1 MNDTLADVFKGQNRF
16 VMIGW
21 LLLVFLPTWQYTPSI
36 IMIVVLTICAFYSYF
51 ILFGQSYDESA
62 RKPHYKDFG
71 SLAGVLKLFSNARVV
86 LAGWLHYLAF
96 DLLIGLFI
104 VMDSQ
109 QHAISHFMILPVLFL
124 SLMIGPAGLLCY
136 FILRVFYTGNLFD
149 LTWFIPS

>member
-1 MNDTLADVFKGQNRF
+1 MNKTLASVFKGQNRF
-16 VMIGW
+16 VITGW
-21 LLLVFLPTWQYTPSI
+21 FLLVFLPSWQYTPLVV
-36 IMIVVLTICAFYSYF
+36 MITVLTICAFYSYF
-51 ILFGQSYDESA
+51 ILFGQSYDQGA

-109 QHAISHFMILPVLFL
+109 QHDISHFMILPVLFL

-136 FILRVFYTGNLFD
+136 FILRAFYTGNLLD
-149 LTWFIPS
+149 LSWLLQS